1 MKQSLKE
8 RARQLKADIP
18 AVYLAI
24 KDPATPWFAKTLALV
39 TIAYALSPIDL
50 IPDFMPVLG
59 YLDDIILLPFLIA
72 LTIKLIP
79 QNIWEES
86 REQAS
91 SRPAKKWYYAMP
103 ILLVWIVVF
112 VVVWKL
118 CKNSHLFKIN

>member
-24 KDPATPWFAKTLALV
+24 KDPATPWFAKALALV

-50 IPDFMPVLG
+50 IPDFIPVLG

-79 QNIWEES
+79 QNIWEKN

-91 SRPAKKWYYAMP
+91 SRPAKKWYYAIP
-103 ILLVWIVVF
+103 ILLVWVVVI

-118 CKNSHLFKIN
+118 FQ